1 MTVVDLDTHRLL
13 KIGGSEAAAACGVSP
28 FESPYELWWRK
39 TEGIER
45 EETEAMRF
53 GTLLEPVIFAELE
66 RRGFDVIPAPAEE
79 WTHDHVKW
87 MTGHVDGF
95 VSLDGHRAVLEI
107 KTAGSWS
114 GHDWHSDAGA
124 PLPYLVQCHH
134 YMALTGLDYALLA
147 CLVGGQR
154 LELRTVK
161 RDEAA
166 MERIIVLEDRFVH
179 HLRTN
184 TPPPPSGSKGDEDAL
199 RARFPES
206 NGKTIRLD
214 GKTWEA
220 VKELKARKEQLDVVK
235 RQVAELQQTVEL
247 AMGDA
252 EHAVSPFDTP
262 AARWPT
268 VQQTRLD
275 TTALKAARPDVYQ
288 EFAVSKPTRRFTVE

>member
-1 MTVVDLDTHRLL
+1 MTVVDLDTRRQFT
-13 KIGGSEAAAACGVSP
+13 IGGSDAASACGVDP
-28 FESPYELWWRK
+28 FRSRVMLWAEKTGRYERD
-39 TEGIER
+39 TS
-45 EETEAMRF
+45 EAMRW

-66 RRGFDVIPAPAEE
+66 RQGFDVMPAPA
-79 WTHDHVKW
+79 
-87 MTGHVDGF
+87 DGF
-95 VSLDGHRAVLEI
+95 VMAGHEWLTGHPDGFVMLDGYRGVLEV
-107 KTAGSWS
+107 KTAGQWS

-124 PLPYLVQCHH
+124 PLAYLVQVHH
-134 YMALTGLDYALLA
+134 YMTVTGTDRALLA

-154 LELRTVK
+154 LELRTVYA
-161 RDEAA
+161 DESVIQA
-166 MERIIVLEDRFVH
+166 MLDREQELLNFI
-179 HLRTN
+179 RTD
-184 TPPPPSGSKGDEDAL
+184 TPPPPDGSSAAHDAI
-199 RARFPES
+199 RAMHPKA

-214 GKTWEA
+214 RATWEA
-220 VKELKARKEQLDVVK
+220 VKELKARKEQLDTIK

-275 TTALKAARPDVYQ
+275 TSALKAARPDVYQ